1 MSGRVSLKV
10 EASASGLDQIAG
22 AAEEMAERESW
33 PADLSFWVNLVL
45 EEMTVNVV
53 NYGGEVSEIEVSL
66 ASDSE
71 SITIEI
77 TDDGAPFDPLTEA
90 PEPDIEAKM
99 EDRRIGGLGVH
110 IVRTVMD
117 ELHYRREE
125 GKNHLV
131 MTKQRVE

>member
-1 MSGRVSLKV
+1 MSGSISLKV
-10 EASASGLDQIAG
+10 EASTSGLEQIAG
-22 AAEEMAERESW
+22 AAEEMAQRENW
-33 PADLSFWVNLVL
+33 PADLTFWVNLVL
-45 EEMTVNVV
+45 EEITVNVV
-53 NYGGEVSEIEVSL
+53 NYGGEVNEIEVSL
-66 ASDSE
+66 ASNSD

-77 TDDGAPFDPLTEA
+77 IDNGSPFDPLSDA
-90 PEPDIEAKM
+90 PKPDTDSKM
-99 EDRRIGGLGVH
+99 EDRRIGGLGIH